1 MQITFY
7 ILKLNAIINFHN
19 RLPISLINIVMRI
32 WVIWGDFFI
41 FEYIYSVRK
50 WKVI

>member
-32 WVIWGDFFI
+32 WVIWVTFLFLNI
-41 FEYIYSVRK
+41 YICSEME
-50 WKVI
+50 VI